1 VETNQNLNP
10 KPTAEGSI
18 VASSSNLD
26 WEKFFSI
33 EEREKWN
40 KLQELEA
47 ELRIKNRE
55 INTEI
60 KEQEEEVEKIGT
72 ADAEKVQKIREKL
85 NYNNAIG
92 AKINILKKE
101 LGIYASDSDDE
112 LTDLDDYSSDEESAD
127 ELSAKTAKGKEV
139 IKAEISQELIQ
150 AKEIF
155 ANFAISETT
164 QEEITRKINKH
175 VERLENTWDGGDTVF
190 NTISV
195 IPIVGNVLGPIHTAG
210 HSNQLERSFKRQAKE
225 KLPQVVNK
233 LITQATTDLEKQKK
247 KVLKKMDALI
257 EARNQEVVEAKKA
270 IQALETVNQEL
281 AHKNKDLREKSDRE
295 IISLRDQIKEL
306 NEQLADFQ
314 KRKEEVEK
322 AVRSKLYGKSEK
334 LKIKAKMTDEK
345 TQIAELEKELEDV
358 RLIAKTLDESLGNE
372 RLQLE
377 KTRSQLERETS
388 RLNEDLK
395 AKEDELER
403 ERKIAHDKIQ
413 SLNDE
418 IKQWKKRKEEIE
430 KERNKLDETNT
441 DLEAKNKE
449 LKQKYEKAQAAADKW
464 KKDYETE
471 KALHEPTWI
480 QKRMKDLGIVQF
492 KNAIATSFSIA
503 GVFVVLY
510 AISWMYKKC
519 H

>member
-1 VETNQNLNP
+1 
-10 KPTAEGSI
+10 
-18 VASSSNLD
+18 
-26 WEKFFSI
+26 
-33 EEREKWN
+33 
-40 KLQELEA
+40 
-47 ELRIKNRE
+47 
-55 INTEI
+55 
-60 KEQEEEVEKIGT
+60 
-72 ADAEKVQKIREKL
+72 
-85 NYNNAIG
+85 
-92 AKINILKKE
+92 
-101 LGIYASDSDDE
+101 
-112 LTDLDDYSSDEESAD
+112 
-127 ELSAKTAKGKEV
+127 
-139 IKAEISQELIQ
+139 
-150 AKEIF
+150 
-155 ANFAISETT
+155 
-164 QEEITRKINKH
+164 
-175 VERLENTWDGGDTVF
+175 
-190 NTISV
+190 V

-449 LKQKYEKAQAAADKW
+449 LKQKYEKAQAAADK
-464 KKDYETE
+464 
-471 KALHEPTWI
+471 
-480 QKRMKDLGIVQF
+480 
-492 KNAIATSFSIA
+492 
-503 GVFVVLY
+503 
-510 AISWMYKKC
+510 
-519 H
+519 